1 MISFLRLRSD
11 RISAQRHFV
20 GFQRLIVLEQ
30 REGVCALVH
39 NDAGGV
45 NVGRKLVV
53 GGSGVAWE
61 ICERDEQEQLRG
73 GKIAAHFCEPAHT
86 IRYADYSDTRH
97 PRCYAGIMQ
106 VSVGRSNARVRVAL
120 LRAVISGGLLLASRS
135 VFAQT
140 TKSAP
145 AETTRDAATQTWSV
159 TANPEHLVNGAPVL
173 FFVKPTAPL
182 KSLTGTWIGH
192 SITFAAS
199 ADNSWFALAGISLE
213 TEPGSYPLELTGLA
227 QGGQSVKFEQKFSVT
242 AGTYET
248 IELTVSKDF
257 TAPSP
262 EQMEIIK
269 RDQEIKKKT
278 FAEVT
283 PDREWSGAFLPP
295 VDAATSDVF
304 GTRRVFNGVT
314 KSVHQ
319 GLDYRVP
326 AATPVSAVNA
336 GTVILARL
344 LYFEGNCVVIDHGQ
358 GLLTLYLHLS
368 EFKVKEGDVIK
379 RGQLIGLSGATGR
392 ATGPHLHIAVRW
404 QGTYLNPAV
413 LLGLPIPAR

>member
-1 MISFLRLRSD
+1 MPSMSPRTQFASRCLALAILTLLAFPS
-11 RISAQRHFV
+11 IAQSP
-20 GFQRLIVLEQ
+20 GT
-30 REGVCALVH
+30 
-39 NDAGGV
+39 
-45 NVGRKLVV
+45 
-53 GGSGVAWE
+53 
-61 ICERDEQEQLRG
+61 
-73 GKIAAHFCEPAHT
+73 PAT
-86 IRYADYSDTRH
+86 K
-97 PRCYAGIMQ
+97 
-106 VSVGRSNARVRVAL
+106 SNA
-120 LRAVISGGLLLASRS
+120 
-135 VFAQT
+135 T
-140 TKSAP
+140 AP
-145 AETTRDAATQTWSV
+145 DWSV
-159 TANPEHLVNGAPVL
+159 TANPDHLVNGAPLL
-173 FFVKPTAPL
+173 FQVKTPAPVA
-182 KSLTGTWIGH
+182 SLTATWLGH
-192 SITFAAS
+192 NLEFAATP
-199 ADNSWFALAGISLE
+199 DGSWFALAGISLE
-213 TEPGSYPLELTGLA
+213 TEPGSYPLELTATTRDGRKLH
-227 QGGQSVKFEQKFSVT
+227 FEQKFPVT
-242 AGTYET
+242 SGTYET

-283 PDREWSGAFLPP
+283 AEREWAGPFLPP
-295 VDAATSDVF
+295 VEAPTSDVF

-326 AATPVSAVNA
+326 TATPVSAVNA
-336 GTVILARL
+336 GKVILARP

-368 EFKVKEGDVIK
+368 EFKVREGDTVK

-413 LLGLPIPAR
+413 LLGLPIPSA

>member
-1 MISFLRLRSD
+1 MLRLGMRFWFFKGWF
-11 RISAQRHFV
+11 R
-20 GFQRLIVLEQ
+20 
-30 REGVCALVH
+30 C
-39 NDAGGV
+39 
-45 NVGRKLVV
+45 LVV
-53 GGSGVAWE
+53 A
-61 ICERDEQEQLRG
+61 
-73 GKIAAHFCEPAHT
+73 T
-86 IRYADYSDTRH
+86 
-97 PRCYAGIMQ
+97 
-106 VSVGRSNARVRVAL
+106 L
-120 LRAVISGGLLLASRS
+120 LSL
-135 VFAQT
+135 
-140 TKSAP
+140 SAP
-145 AETTRDAATQTWSV
+145 AQSPNQGSSKPAAAQSSEWSA
-159 TANPEHLVNGAPVL
+159 TANPEHLVNGAPLL
-173 FFVKPTAPL
+173 FEVKPPSAL
-182 KSLTGTWIGH
+182 ASLTGTWLTH
-192 SITFAAS
+192 AVTFAPGA
-199 ADNSWFALAGISLE
+199 NGSWFSLAGISLE
-213 TEPGSYPLELTGLA
+213 TEPGTFPLELTGTTKD
-227 QGGQSVKFEQKFSVT
+227 GQKLHYEQKFSI
-242 AGTYET
+242 ASEKYET
-248 IELTVSKDF
+248 VELKVSKDF

-278 FAEVT
+278 FAEIS
-283 PDREWSGAFLPP
+283 PDREWAGPFRPP
-295 VDAATSDVF
+295 VDAPVSDVF

-368 EFKVKEGDVIK
+368 EFKVKEGDVVK

-413 LLGLPIPAR
+413 LLSLPVPSA